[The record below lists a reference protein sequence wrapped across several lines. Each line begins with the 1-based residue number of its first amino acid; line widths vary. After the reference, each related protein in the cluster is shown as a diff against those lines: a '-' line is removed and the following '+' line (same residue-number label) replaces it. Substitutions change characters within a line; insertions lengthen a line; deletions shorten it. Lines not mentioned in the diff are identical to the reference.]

1 MGGDEDRTVDT
12 VMSCFL
18 AAEAKTFFN
27 ANLLFLWSEL
37 PNMYG
42 IYVHSVWVLGLP
54 SGGGGE
60 VKIYGRRGGFVVF
73 DSSRYNLIGLIPL
86 GLEPFCLGIPFVDGS
101 GYRVHRVDMAHECW
115 IESFGKE
122 GDEDSLVNYS
132 TEVGGDFEFID
143 VREDFILG
151 LGNGLKVGKG
161 FCLKVGDKEGLGK
174 RGLEASKGPKLLVV
188 DGIGGE
194 GCCPS

>member
-12 VMSCFL
+12 VMSCLL

-37 PNMYG
+37 PDTYG

-60 VKIYGRRGGFVVF
+60 VKVYERRGGFVVF

-122 GDEDSLVNYS
+122 GDEDSLVDYPI
-132 TEVGGDFEFID
+132 EVGSNLKFVDIGEYL
-143 VREDFILG
+143 VSG
-151 LGNGLKVGKG
+151 LCDELEVSEGFYLEVSGKEGFGEGVLEVGKG
-161 FCLKVGDKEGLGK
+161 
-174 RGLEASKGPKLLVV
+174 SKLLVV
-188 DGIGGE
+188 NGI
-194 GCCPS
+194 